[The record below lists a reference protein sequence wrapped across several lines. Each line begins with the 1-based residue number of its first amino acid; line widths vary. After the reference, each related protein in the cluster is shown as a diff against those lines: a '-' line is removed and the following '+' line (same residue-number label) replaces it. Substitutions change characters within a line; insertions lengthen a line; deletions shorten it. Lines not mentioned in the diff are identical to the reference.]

1 LADET
6 RYRAIADKISSCQA
20 IASYSQALP
29 NEQKQAAV
37 VWAGAKQR
45 MLTYSRNLRKK
56 RFEEDREFV
65 REGENGRGSVHYG

>member
-29 NEQKQAAV
+29 NEQKQTAV
-37 VWAGAKQR
+37 AWAGLKQR

-65 REGENGRGSVHYG
+65 RAGEDGRGSVHYG